1 MRDTGTGIT
10 SEEML
15 LLFTRFGKL
24 QRTASIN
31 SGGLGLGLTIVKQIL
46 ELAGGKID
54 VYSDG
59 KDTGSCFTFSMPLE
73 SVLEEL
79 TAQEIL
85 PQTPKP

>member
-1 MRDTGTGIT
+1 MP
-10 SEEML
+10 

-31 SGGLGLGLTIVKQIL
+31 SEGLGLGLTIVKQIV

-54 VYSDG
+54 VHSDG
-59 KDTGSCFTFSMPLE
+59 KDAGSCFEFTMPLE

-85 PQTPKP
+85 PQFPKP